1 MNALQKALSGVSADA
16 LLKSDTAAFIKSQS
30 AVVPLTPVAGTGNKR
45 ILKRIFAVACAAVL
59 FCALPAGAYAYY
71 KTPTSYVSVD
81 INPSVEL
88 GINAFGV
95 VVSVTP
101 YNDDGKTII
110 EGLSLVNL
118 DVGEAVKQLVVSA
131 SDHGFIMDDGSTLI
145 AVTAESN
152 NDKTAEQL
160 QEEAKEGAEDAVS
173 GENNTAAVQA
183 EAIGLARRDR
193 ALALGITPG
202 KLNLIEKL
210 QALDP
215 TIKVEDY
222 KDASVTEI
230 QKKYTELKREQHQNG
245 QDADESESSDTDETP
260 DESPAVTNTDD
271 AIETEKPGN
280 TDKHENSGETEK
292 NHAKSEQNSQKH
304 NEDEKATRS
313 TNKPS
318 DHDDEE
324 NDDDSN

>member
-1 MNALQKALSGVSADA
+1 MNALQKALSAVSADA
-16 LLKSDTAAFIKSQS
+16 HLKSNTVAFIKSQS
-30 AVVPLTPVAGTGNKR
+30 AIVPLAPVAGTGNKR
-45 ILKRIFAVACAAVL
+45 ILKRIIAVACAAVL
-59 FCALPAGAYAYY
+59 VCALPAGAYAYY

-110 EGLSLVNL
+110 EGLSLLNL
-118 DVGEAVKQLVVSA
+118 DVGDAVKQLVVSA

-152 NDKTAEQL
+152 NDKTAQQL
-160 QEEAKEGAEDAVS
+160 QEDAKEGAEDAVS
-173 GENNTAAVQA
+173 GEHTASVQA

-193 ALALGITPG
+193 AQALGITPG

-222 KDASVTEI
+222 KDASVMEI

-245 QDADESESSDTDETP
+245 QDRDESESSDTNETP
-260 DESPAVTNTDD
+260 DDSPTVTSTNDV
-271 AIETEKPGN
+271 KPGN
-280 TDKHENSGETEK
+280 ANKHENSGETEK
-292 NHAKSEQNSQKH
+292 NNTKSDQKSDKH
-304 NEDEKATRS
+304 NADEKASRS

-318 DHDDEE
+318 DHDDDES
-324 NDDDSN
+324 DDESN